1 MSRDPGKEAGQF
13 SIIGPAVINPA
24 AETSTDASAYVDFS
38 GYEFGEMVIQAV
50 LTDTKTAIA
59 QLTVATSAAGAN
71 KEDVTGKTV
80 TLTGAA
86 GDLEQIDKILFNAHD
101 LVGIDED
108 KWFVGVDVTTNQNSD
123 LISATLRASGADYQS
138 DQLP

>member
-1 MSRDPGKEAGQF
+1 MRDPGRAAGQF
-13 SIIGPAVINPA
+13 SIIGPALINPG
-24 AETSTDASAYVDFS
+24 AETSTDANAYVDFS

-59 QLTVATSAAGAN
+59 QLTVATSVAGAN
-71 KEDVTGKTV
+71 KEDVTSKTV

-86 GDLEQIDKILFNAHD
+86 GDLEQIGKIRFNVHD
-101 LVGIDED
+101 LIGIDAD
-108 KWFVGVDVTTNQNSD
+108 KWFVGVDITTNQASD

>member
-1 MSRDPGKEAGQF
+1 MRDPGKEAGQF
-13 SIIGPAVINPA
+13 SIIGPAKINPG
-24 AETSTDASAYVDFS
+24 AETSTDANAYVDMS
-38 GYEFGEMVIQAV
+38 GFEFGEMIIQAV

-71 KEDVTGKTV
+71 KEDVSGKTV
-80 TLTGAA
+80 TLTGAS
-86 GDLEQIDKILFNAHD
+86 GDLEKVDKILFNVHD
-101 LVGIDED
+101 LIGTDPD
-108 KWFVGVDVTTNQNSD
+108 KWFVGVDITTNQTDD